1 MKNAFF
7 AMLSRM
13 KYIARWG
20 LMRGTRQENLSE
32 HTLEVAYLTH
42 ALTVLGNRRHGR
54 DLDPGKAVL
63 YALYHD
69 CAEIITGDLPTPVK
83 YHSDAL
89 RSAYKD
95 LEAEAAH
102 RLLEKL
108 SPDLREDFSPFFEI
122 PSDYAPLVKAADKL
136 SALIKCREEKDSG
149 NHEFDSAYQTIL
161 DSLHAMALPEA
172 DDFLAEFFPAY
183 GLTLDEQTAM
193 EK

>member
-1 MKNAFF
+1 MENAFF

-20 LMRGTRQENLSE
+20 LMRGARQENLSE

-42 ALTVLGNRRHGR
+42 ALVILGNKRYGR
-54 DLDPGKAVL
+54 SLDPGLAVL

-89 RSAYKD
+89 RTAYKE

-108 SPDLREDFSPFFEI
+108 PPDLAGDFAPFFDI
-122 PSDYAPLVKAADKL
+122 PPEYAPLVKAADKL
-136 SALIKCREEKDSG
+136 SALIKCQEERSSG
-149 NHEFDSAYQTIL
+149 NHEFDSAYKTTL
-161 DSLHAMALPEA
+161 DSLRGMGLPEA
-172 DDFLAEFFPAY
+172 DDFLSEFFPAY
-183 GLTLDEQTAM
+183 GLTLDEQTAR
-193 EK
+193 